1 MDDIKGPGRIKF
13 FWLSFIT
20 LAENKK
26 LTEKVFGW
34 AQTQKNWGISLI
46 GPIQ

>member
-20 LAENKK
+20 LQRIKNKRRK
-26 LTEKVFGW
+26 FFVEQQEQRETER
-34 AQTQKNWGISLI
+34 Q
-46 GPIQ
+46 